1 MSQSSQSTNDEVKPA
16 AAPALREVRFEYS
29 PHFPQILE
37 HLRATLLISTY
48 QAGKLGCIT
57 TIGGKL
63 DLAFHNFEQAMGIA
77 AHPQRL
83 AVGTRGQVWF
93 LDAAHELGPKL
104 KPVGTHDA
112 CFLSRM
118 SLCTGNIHIHEMV
131 WGDDQLW
138 VVNTLFSCL
147 AILDS
152 HHSFVPVWRPRFVS
166 SLAAEDR
173 CHLNG
178 VALQN
183 GRPKFVTAMS
193 ETDEPAGWRPTKI
206 TSGVIIDIDSGE
218 TMARGLCMP
227 HSPRLFGDR
236 LWVLNSGKGHLSM
249 VDPAS
254 GRVDEVTEFPG
265 YTRGLAFCGQ
275 FAFVGLSKIR
285 ETAIF
290 GGVPVAQRHKDLRC
304 GVGIVDLQTGKQ
316 VAALQ
321 FHSGVEEI
329 FDVQILPGLA
339 STVINGP
346 QPTEDSQ
353 ETIWLVPNPDQ
364 IGSVMKSTPDWLKV
378 SGARLPAKAGGS
390 PLPATHGILTEDPR
404 LLMREGLTLHE
415 NGKFQEAV
423 ACYYRAIALKP
434 NYPDAFNNLG
444 NVLQD
449 LDRRSEAIGCYRR
462 AIELDPKMVFAHR
475 NLGYVLKEEGLL
487 EDGIAVLEKAQS
499 LEPNDIIRVILATSL
514 PPVYAS
520 QDDLRNHRNRL
531 LSEVEKL
538 VRDEVTVDV
547 TNSSAPT
554 MFYGAYQG
562 QNDRD
567 LQRNLAKVFRGPD
580 IAKPTRKKNQD
591 SRIRLGF
598 ISRHFRNHTIGRLNL
613 GFIRNLPRDRFHVT
627 VISVGRH
634 NDMMAEEFRKAA
646 DYHADL
652 PTNLVAIRQQVAE
665 LGLDILLFSDV
676 GMDTLT
682 YTLALSRLAP
692 VQCVTWGHP
701 VTTGSQS
708 MDYFLSSQTLEVA
721 DASDHYTEKLVRLP
735 VLNAYYYRPD
745 PPVIKPRSSFGLDD
759 NRHLYLCF
767 QNLFKMHPEFDAI
780 LNGILVRDPL
790 GDIVIMEGKY
800 PQWTQMLRNRFAR
813 TLGDHASRV
822 LFLPGQSHPDFMS
835 LNAVADVSLD
845 PIHFGGGNTTY
856 EALAVGLPVITLP
869 SQFLRGRITNA
880 MYQQMGMTDLVATS
894 AEEYVE
900 LAVRLGTERDFRQT
914 VSQKILDTCPVLFE
928 DGRAVTGYAEF
939 FTSVSP

>member
-1 MSQSSQSTNDEVKPA
+1 MSQASEPINDDGKPA
-16 AAPALREVRFEYS
+16 AAAPLREVRFEYS

-37 HLRATLLISTY
+37 HLKATLLISTY

-57 TIGGKL
+57 AREGKL

-77 AHPQRL
+77 ANPQRL
-83 AVGTRGQVWF
+83 AIGTRGQVWF
-93 LDAAHELGPKL
+93 LDAAHELAPRI
-104 KPVGTHDA
+104 KPVGVHDA

-131 WGDDQLW
+131 WGGEQLW

-152 HHSFVPVWRPRFVS
+152 HHSFVPVWRPRFIS
-166 SLAAEDR
+166 GLAAEDR

-178 VALQN
+178 LSLQN
-183 GRPKFVTAMS
+183 GRPKYVTAMS
-193 ETDEPAGWRPTKI
+193 ETDTPAGWRPTKL
-206 TSGVIIDIDSGE
+206 TGGVIMDVESGE
-218 TMARGLCMP
+218 TVTRGLCMP
-227 HSPRLFGDR
+227 HSPRLYGDR
-236 LWVLNSGKGHLSM
+236 LWVLNSGKGQLSV

-254 GRVDEVTEFPG
+254 GRVDDVTEVPG
-265 YTRGLAFCGQ
+265 YARGLAFCGQ
-275 FAFVGLSKIR
+275 FAFVGLSRIR

-290 GGVPVAQRHKDLRC
+290 GGVPVGQRHKDLRC
-304 GVGIVDLQTGKQ
+304 GVGIVDLQTGQQ

-339 STVINGP
+339 SAVINGP

-353 ETIWLVPNPDQ
+353 ETIWLVPSPDQ
-364 IGSVMKSTPDWLKV
+364 AGSLMQSTPDWLKL
-378 SGARLPAKAGGS
+378 SGARLPSVSTRS
-390 PLPATHGILTEDPR
+390 PLPTTQGILPEDPR
-404 LLMREGLTLHE
+404 NLMREGLAMHE
-415 NGKFQEAV
+415 NGRLQEAV

-449 LDRRSEAIGCYRR
+449 LERRSDAIGCYRR
-462 AIELDPKMVFAHR
+462 AIELDPNMVFAHR

-487 EDGIAVLEKAQS
+487 DEGIAVLEKAQA
-499 LEPNDIIRVILATSL
+499 LESNDIIRVILATSL
-514 PPVYAS
+514 PPVYS
-520 QDDLRNHRNRL
+520 SLDDLQQRRKRL
-531 LSEVEKL
+531 LTEVKKL
-538 VRDEVTVDV
+538 VQDRVEVDV

-562 QNDRD
+562 ENDRA
-567 LQRNLAKVFRGPD
+567 LQKNLATVFRAPKVTGSARTKSGD
-580 IAKPTRKKNQD
+580 D
-591 SRIRLGF
+591 RIRVGF

-613 GFIRNLPRDRFHVT
+613 GFIRKLPRDRFHVS

-634 NDMMAEEFRKAA
+634 TDMLAEEFRTAA
-646 DYHADL
+646 DQHIDL
-652 PTNLVAIRQQVAE
+652 PTNLSAIRQQVAD
-665 LGLDILLFSDV
+665 LGLDVLLFSDV

-701 VTTGSQS
+701 VTTGSES
-708 MDYFLSSQTLEVA
+708 MDYFLSSQTLEVSSA
-721 DASDHYTEKLVRLP
+721 DEHYTEKLVRLP

-745 PPVIKPRSSFGLDD
+745 PPAIKPRSSFGLDD

-780 LNGILVRDPL
+780 LHGILSRDPL
-790 GDIVIMEGKY
+790 GDVVIMEGKY
-800 PQWTQMLRNRFAR
+800 PRWTQMLRDRFAR
-813 TLGDHASRV
+813 TLGEHASRV

-835 LNAVADVSLD
+835 LNAAADVSLD

-856 EALAVGLPVITLP
+856 EALAVGLPVVTMP

-880 MYQQMGMTDLVATS
+880 MYQQMGMTDLVASS
-894 AEEYVE
+894 AEEYVD
-900 LAVRLGTERDFRQT
+900 LAIRLGTDREFRQAT
-914 VSQKILDTCPVLFE
+914 SKKILDACPVLFE
-928 DGRAVTGYAEF
+928 DQRAVDAYSDF
-939 FTSVSP
+939 FAGVSP